1 VIAGTND
8 LRQDRQVTPNG
19 TRDRELVDAV
29 LGGNADAYRLLIERE
44 SRAVVA
50 ICSSILRDPEEA
62 SDVAQEAF
70 LKAYRSL
77 AGYRGDGTFGAWVGR
92 IATRMA
98 VQRVEATRRRG
109 ATAKLPDE
117 VRADDAQVDPE
128 RQFMNAE
135 NATALRAAVERLP
148 ADQREVVTLRFFNDM
163 PIEQIAAVTH
173 APIGTVKSRLHRA
186 LERLRSQ
193 TDLRSAS

>member
-8 LRQDRQVTPNG
+8 LRQDRQVTSHG

-29 LGGNADAYRLLIERE
+29 LGGNADAYRMLIERE
-44 SRAVVA
+44 SRAVMA
-50 ICSSILRDPEEA
+50 LCSSIVRDPEEA

-70 LKAYRSL
+70 LQAYRSL

-98 VQRVEATRRRG
+98 VQRVGARRRL
-109 ATAKLPDE
+109 ATAELAVDI
-117 VRADDAQVDPE
+117 RADDAQVDPE

-135 NATALRAAVERLP
+135 NATALRAAVDRLP

-186 LERLRSQ
+186 LERLRGQ
-193 TDLRSAS
+193 TDLRSVS

>member
-1 VIAGTND
+1 M
-8 LRQDRQVTPNG
+8 TPNG

-135 NATALRAAVERLP
+135 NATALRAAVDRLP

>member
-1 VIAGTND
+1 VTSNGIH
-8 LRQDRQVTPNG
+8 DRA
-19 TRDRELVDAV
+19 LVDAV
-29 LGGNADAYRLLIERE
+29 LSGNADAYRVLVERE
-44 SRAVVA
+44 SRTVMAV
-50 ICSSILRDPEEA
+50 CTSILRDPDEA

-70 LKAYRSL
+70 LQAYRSL

-98 VQRVEATRRRG
+98 VQRVEAARRRP
-109 ATAKLPDE
+109 ATAELS
-117 VRADDAQVDPE
+117 DDIRGDARLDPE
-128 RQFMNAE
+128 LSFMSSE

-148 ADQREVVTLRFFNDM
+148 ADQREVVTLRFFSEM

-193 TDLRSAS
+193 GDLRSVS

>member
-1 VIAGTND
+1 MTSHGTH
-8 LRQDRQVTPNG
+8 DRA
-19 TRDRELVDAV
+19 LVDAV
-29 LGGNADAYRLLIERE
+29 LSGNADAYRVLVERE
-44 SRAVVA
+44 SRTVMAV
-50 ICSSILRDPEEA
+50 CTSILRDPDEA

-70 LKAYRSL
+70 LQAYRSL

-98 VQRVEATRRRG
+98 VQRVEASRRRP
-109 ATAKLPDE
+109 ATAELRDE
-117 VRADDAQVDPE
+117 IRGDDVRLDPE
-128 RQFMNAE
+128 LNFVTTE

-148 ADQREVVTLRFFNDM
+148 ADQREVVTLRFFSDM

-193 TDLRSAS
+193 GDLRSVS

>member
-1 VIAGTND
+1 
-8 LRQDRQVTPNG
+8 
-19 TRDRELVDAV
+19 
-29 LGGNADAYRLLIERE
+29 
-44 SRAVVA
+44 
-50 ICSSILRDPEEA
+50 
-62 SDVAQEAF
+62 
-70 LKAYRSL
+70 
-77 AGYRGDGTFGAWVGR
+77 
-92 IATRMA
+92 MA

-117 VRADDAQVDPE
+117 VRADDAKVNPE

-135 NATALRAAVERLP
+135 NATALRAAVDRLP